1 MVDYNELSLE
11 YAKCYQD
18 KSRIYTIQ
26 NYLTTYD
33 ATKSKD
39 VPFQL
44 FPRQQDLCRTRGEA
58 NNVVTTK
65 PRQAGIT
72 TTCGGFISAEILFAE
87 KDAPITVLCIGN
99 TLDLAQQMLYK
110 IRDFAMQYP
119 TWLWG
124 DDDLIAK
131 TANPLEPPEKRDLF
145 KKCNDKEL
153 IFFNGSRVV
162 ARSSGPHASRG
173 VGGVTWLIFDE
184 AAFIDRFVAD
194 HCRPHAVVM
203 AERLRKFVAER
214 QMAMFA
220 ADDGPAFA
228 LAAGPTAKAPASV
241 KAPDEPVTFVFA
253 SEGEDD
259 APGAWRAELAVPPG
273 ATAETPLTL
282 KVGGR
287 DVAGVFA
294 LSGVKLPLVDGAA
307 EIPFGVFLA
316 GIKDT
321 DVSLRRP
328 GGDAVK
334 GKLLFF

>member
-1 MVDYNELSLE
+1 MKNAIEDE
-11 YAKCYQD
+11 K
-18 KSRIYTIQ
+18 
-26 NYLTTYD
+26 
-33 ATKSKD
+33 
-39 VPFQL
+39 
-44 FPRQQDLCRTRGEA
+44 
-58 NNVVTTK
+58 VV
-65 PRQAGIT
+65 
-72 TTCGGFISAEILFAE
+72 
-87 KDAPITVLCIGN
+87 
-99 TLDLAQQMLYK
+99 M
-110 IRDFAMQYP
+110 
-119 TWLWG
+119 
-124 DDDLIAK
+124 
-131 TANPLEPPEKRDLF
+131 TA
-145 KKCNDKEL
+145 
-153 IFFNGSRVV
+153 
-162 ARSSGPHASRG
+162 
-173 VGGVTWLIFDE
+173 DE
-184 AAFIDRFVAD
+184 AAFIDRFVAE

-203 AERLRKFVAER
+203 AERLRDFVSKR

-220 ADDGPAFA
+220 ADDNPAFA
-228 LAAGPTAKAPASV
+228 LAAGPAAKASASV

-294 LSGVKLPLVDGAA
+294 LSGVKLPLVGGTA

>member
-1 MVDYNELSLE
+1 MKNAIEE
-11 YAKCYQD
+11 EK
-18 KSRIYTIQ
+18 
-26 NYLTTYD
+26 
-33 ATKSKD
+33 
-39 VPFQL
+39 
-44 FPRQQDLCRTRGEA
+44 
-58 NNVVTTK
+58 VV
-65 PRQAGIT
+65 
-72 TTCGGFISAEILFAE
+72 
-87 KDAPITVLCIGN
+87 
-99 TLDLAQQMLYK
+99 M
-110 IRDFAMQYP
+110 
-119 TWLWG
+119 
-124 DDDLIAK
+124 
-131 TANPLEPPEKRDLF
+131 TA
-145 KKCNDKEL
+145 
-153 IFFNGSRVV
+153 
-162 ARSSGPHASRG
+162 
-173 VGGVTWLIFDE
+173 DE
-184 AAFIDRFVAD
+184 AAFIDRFVAE

-203 AERLRKFVAER
+203 AERLRKFVAEW

-228 LAAGPTAKAPASV
+228 LAAGPSAAAPASV

-253 SEGEDD
+253 SEGDED

-294 LSGVKLPLVDGAA
+294 LSGVKLPLMDGAA

>member
-1 MVDYNELSLE
+1 MKNAIEE
-11 YAKCYQD
+11 EK
-18 KSRIYTIQ
+18 
-26 NYLTTYD
+26 
-33 ATKSKD
+33 
-39 VPFQL
+39 
-44 FPRQQDLCRTRGEA
+44 
-58 NNVVTTK
+58 VV
-65 PRQAGIT
+65 
-72 TTCGGFISAEILFAE
+72 
-87 KDAPITVLCIGN
+87 
-99 TLDLAQQMLYK
+99 M
-110 IRDFAMQYP
+110 
-119 TWLWG
+119 
-124 DDDLIAK
+124 
-131 TANPLEPPEKRDLF
+131 TA
-145 KKCNDKEL
+145 
-153 IFFNGSRVV
+153 
-162 ARSSGPHASRG
+162 
-173 VGGVTWLIFDE
+173 DE
-184 AAFIDRFVAD
+184 VAFIDRFVAE

-203 AERLRKFVAER
+203 AERLREFVSNR
-214 QMAMFA
+214 QMALFS

-228 LAAGPTAKAPASV
+228 LAAGPSAKAPASV

-253 SEGEDD
+253 SEGDED

-294 LSGVKLPLVDGAA
+294 LSGVKLPLMDGAA

>member
-1 MVDYNELSLE
+1 MKNAIEE
-11 YAKCYQD
+11 EK
-18 KSRIYTIQ
+18 
-26 NYLTTYD
+26 
-33 ATKSKD
+33 
-39 VPFQL
+39 
-44 FPRQQDLCRTRGEA
+44 
-58 NNVVTTK
+58 VV
-65 PRQAGIT
+65 
-72 TTCGGFISAEILFAE
+72 
-87 KDAPITVLCIGN
+87 
-99 TLDLAQQMLYK
+99 M
-110 IRDFAMQYP
+110 
-119 TWLWG
+119 
-124 DDDLIAK
+124 
-131 TANPLEPPEKRDLF
+131 TA
-145 KKCNDKEL
+145 
-153 IFFNGSRVV
+153 
-162 ARSSGPHASRG
+162 
-173 VGGVTWLIFDE
+173 DE
-184 AAFIDRFVAD
+184 AAFIDRFVAE

-203 AERLRKFVAER
+203 AERLREFVSKR
-214 QMAMFA
+214 QMALFA
-220 ADDGPAFA
+220 AEDGPAFA
-228 LAAGPTAKAPASV
+228 LAAGPAAKVSASV

>member
-1 MVDYNELSLE
+1 MKK
-11 YAKCYQD
+11 A
-18 KSRIYTIQ
+18 I
-26 NYLTTYD
+26 
-33 ATKSKD
+33 
-39 VPFQL
+39 
-44 FPRQQDLCRTRGEA
+44 
-58 NNVVTTK
+58 
-65 PRQAGIT
+65 
-72 TTCGGFISAEILFAE
+72 AEE
-87 KDAPITVLCIGN
+87 KAV
-99 TLDLAQQMLYK
+99 M
-110 IRDFAMQYP
+110 
-119 TWLWG
+119 
-124 DDDLIAK
+124 
-131 TANPLEPPEKRDLF
+131 TA
-145 KKCNDKEL
+145 
-153 IFFNGSRVV
+153 
-162 ARSSGPHASRG
+162 
-173 VGGVTWLIFDE
+173 DE
-184 AAFIDRFVAD
+184 AAFIDRFVAE